1 MAVDDSG
8 NVYVTGQTPGTEGDP
23 DYATIKY
30 DPSGNEVW
38 VERYDGPYGGPV
50 AGFDGGRDLAVDS
63 VGNVYV
69 NGFSDGILTVK
80 DCTTIRYAQFWRGDV
95 NQSGAV
101 EAGDVVYL
109 ISYLFRGG
117 TPPLPILQAGD
128 ANCDGVVQSGDVVYV
143 ISYLFRGGSPP
154 CD

>member
-1 MAVDDSG
+1 LAVDDSG
-8 NVYVTGQTPGTEGDP
+8 NVYVTGQTPGTEGAP

-38 VERYDGPYGGPV
+38 VERYDGPV
-50 AGFDGGRDLAVDS
+50 VGFDGGRDLAVDS

-69 NGFSDGILTVK
+69 LGFSDGILTVK
-80 DCTTIRYAQFWRGDV
+80 DCTTIRYSQFWRGDV

-117 TPPLPILQAGD
+117 PLPLPILQAGD
-128 ANCDGVVQSGDVVYV
+128 VNCDGGVEAGDVVYV

>member
-1 MAVDDSG
+1 LAVDDSG
-8 NVYVTGQTPGTEGDP
+8 NVYVTGETPGTLA
-23 DYATIKY
+23 DYATVKY

-38 VERYDGPYGGPV
+38 VQRYDGPV
-50 AGFDGGRDLAVDS
+50 AGWDGGRDLAVDS
-63 VGNVYV
+63 AGNVYV
-69 NGFSDGILTVK
+69 VGFSDGILTVK

-128 ANCDGVVQSGDVVYV
+128 VNCDGVVHSGDVVYV